1 MDTDKAIKRRGIF
14 AAVGAVAA
22 MLTKQA
28 TAPVEAAYNLQGDTS
43 NSASST
49 TSIGPFTILSN
60 APVLQVAN
68 GFTTGFT
75 ATADAIQAAAV
86 ANSAVAVRGLHFD
99 AGDGL
104 DGHSPHGVGV
114 RGHSSGGYAVVGNP
128 GTGIGVYADTVGTNQ
143 TAIWGV
149 GFSNGS
155 VGVRG
160 TISSSPAANS
170 IAVHAENESSAS
182 GGYGCFGYSAKGH
195 GVVGATGSANV
206 AAVAGSTNGVSGV
219 YAGIFYGSF
228 VVVGG
233 PEKRGR
239 PDAGRHAPAALLRG
253 GLRIL
258 VRRLRRGRTDERDRR
273 GSDRS
278 GVRSRRRPQRVSRV
292 PDRARRFPD
301 AHQRTASRSITVQQT
316 TGTGSEECGR
326 SAGGWW
332 RSGKTSRRRGWQSSP
347 CRPSRNVR
355 TGLLRRRQDCM
366 RQCCNIQLSLL
377 HSGQPLGIGE

>member
-1 MDTDKAIKRRGIF
+1 MDTDKTIKRRGIF
-14 AAVGAVAA
+14 AAVGAVVAA

-75 ATADAIQAAAV
+75 ATADAIQAAAI
-86 ANSAVAVRGLHFD
+86 ANSAVAVRGLHYD

-104 DGHSPHGVGV
+104 YGHSPHGVGV

-170 IAVHAENESSAS
+170 IAVYAENESSGS

-206 AAVAGSTNGVSGV
+206 AAVAGSTNGVSGA
-219 YAGIFYGSF
+219 YAGIFYGPF
-228 VVVGG
+228 VVVGPKSAAVRMEDG
-233 PEKRGR
+233 THRLLYCEDASESWFADYGEAELINGIADVRIDPEFALIADLSTYHVFLTAHGDFQMHVSERR
-239 PDAGRHAPAALLRG
+239 PDRFT
-253 GLRIL
+253 
-258 VRRLRRGRTDERDRR
+258 VR
-273 GSDRS
+273 
-278 GVRSRRRPQRVSRV
+278 
-292 PDRARRFPD
+292 
-301 AHQRTASRSITVQQT
+301 QT
-316 TGTGSEECGR
+316 TGTGSEGACGTF
-326 SAGGWW
+326 GW
-332 RSGKTSRRRGWQSSP
+332 RLVARRKDITAPRLAKVTLPPEPQ
-347 CRPSRNVR
+347 RPNRPAPPPP
-355 TGLLRRRQDCM
+355 GL
-366 RQCCNIQLSLL
+366 
-377 HSGQPLGIGE
+377 